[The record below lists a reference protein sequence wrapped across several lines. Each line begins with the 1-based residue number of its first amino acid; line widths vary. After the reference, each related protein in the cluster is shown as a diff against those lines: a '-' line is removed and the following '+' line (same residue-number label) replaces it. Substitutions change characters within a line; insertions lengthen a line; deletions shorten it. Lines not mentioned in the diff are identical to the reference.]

1 MTTTT
6 GPVIATAR
14 VGQRGRLILPTQIQH
29 AAHITEGALV
39 AIRTADDGAITI
51 EPLWAVRDRLRTTV
65 EPLLTGHLPTGPARI
80 LTGGHPL
87 PEDENPGPLPAAL
100 RPLPDSAPILPL
112 GDQRVVFTARAVLA
126 WISGGPGSRAA
137 TWLGQAVLPEPAVT
151 ELVTVLAR
159 AGVHEQADA
168 VLAELAVVGVRQPG
182 PAKHRATLAADTAL
196 ALELTAQ
203 ASAAGVDLTMPDALC
218 AAAAHRLGLPLL
230 TADLLPPEEGV
241 AEAPDEQE
249 RRDPEPGQ
257 EPGGED
263 QAAAADP
270 LLAEEGA
277 ATAVE
282 EAEQGRERAAGQP

>member
-6 GPVIATAR
+6 GPVIATAK
-14 VGQRGRLILPTQIQH
+14 VGQRGRLILPTQIQR
-29 AAHITEGALV
+29 AARITEGALV
-39 AIRTADDGAITI
+39 AIRTADDGTITI

-65 EPLLTGHLPTGPARI
+65 EPLLTGHLPTGPARM
-80 LTGGHPL
+80 LTGGHL

-100 RPLPDSAPILPL
+100 RPLPDSTRISPHG

-126 WISGGPGSRAA
+126 WIGGGPGSREAS
-137 TWLGQAVLPEPAVT
+137 WLGQAVLPEPAVA

-159 AGVHEQADA
+159 AGAHDRAEA

-182 PAKHRATLAADTAL
+182 PAKHRATLAGDTAL

-203 ASAAGVDLTMPDALC
+203 AAAAGVDLTMPDALC

-230 TADLLPPEEGV
+230 AADLLP
-241 AEAPDEQE
+241 
-249 RRDPEPGQ
+249 
-257 EPGGED
+257 
-263 QAAAADP
+263 
-270 LLAEEGA
+270 AEEGA

-282 EAEQGRERAAGQP
+282 EAEQGQEREPAADQP